1 MTEPNAVDS
10 ETCCAGS
17 AISKDRFMLKP
28 TNQNAKYCYERV
40 FECSRLQQVGAVP
53 NSRIGRFCSAIE
65 KCLYNAAASPNHEI
79 ASLWHSV
86 AKSYWVL
93 LKLELL
99 EREGGT
105 REWNVLAARQ
115 PKDK

>member
-1 MTEPNAVDS
+1 
-10 ETCCAGS
+10 
-17 AISKDRFMLKP
+17 MLKP
-28 TNQNAKYCYERV
+28 ANQNAKYCYERV

-53 NSRIGRFCSAIE
+53 NSRICRFCSGIE
-65 KCLYNAAASPNHEI
+65 KCLYNAAASPNREI

-105 REWNVLAARQ
+105 WELNVLAWRE
-115 PKDK
+115 PKDI